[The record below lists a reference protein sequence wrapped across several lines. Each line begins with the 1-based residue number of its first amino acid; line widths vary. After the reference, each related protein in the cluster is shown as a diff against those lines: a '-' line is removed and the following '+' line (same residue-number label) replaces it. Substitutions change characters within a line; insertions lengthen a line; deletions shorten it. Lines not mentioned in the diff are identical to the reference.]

1 MRARS
6 GSSNQLFVLVAGVV
20 VLIAIG
26 YGLFTAGRQSAL
38 DQQNASLAR
47 NTAVASA
54 VAQDTAAT
62 DDVLSAADDIAA
74 STLGGSTDAAP
85 AEIAVATAT
94 RAPRATRTPRP
105 KARASATAEAPPVDS
120 LIVRDQRI
128 YALDGSLAYEG
139 DVDLAPV
146 LARIEAGKR
155 DRHPNDGSTF
165 GNREGLLPRKARN
178 YYTEWVIR
186 TPGLREVGPQ
196 RLVTGR
202 EGEVYYTPDHYQTFV
217 RIR

>member
-1 MRARS
+1 MRARF
-6 GSSNQLFVLVAGVV
+6 GSSNQLFVLVAGLV

-26 YGLFTAGRQSAL
+26 YGLFNAGRQSAL

-47 NTAVASA
+47 LTAVAGA
-54 VAQDTAAT
+54 VTQDAANSE
-62 DDVLSAADDIAA
+62 VLSAADEKAA
-74 STLGGSTDAAP
+74 AALENPGDDAQ
-85 AEIAVATAT
+85 AEIVVATAT

-105 KARASATAEAPPVDS
+105 KARASATAEAPPVES
-120 LIVRDQRI
+120 LIVPNQRI
-128 YALDGSLAYEG
+128 YALDGSIAYEG
-139 DVDLAPV
+139 DIDLAPV

-196 RLVTGR
+196 RLITGR

>member
-6 GSSNQLFVLVAGVV
+6 GSSNQLFMLVAGLV
-20 VLIAIG
+20 VLIAIS
-26 YGLFTAGRQSAL
+26 YGLFNAGRQSAL
-38 DQQNASLAR
+38 DQQSARLAR
-47 NTAVASA
+47 NTAAADAIS
-54 VAQDTAAT
+54 QDAAT
-62 DDVLSAADDIAA
+62 SEVLSAADDIATSA
-74 STLGGSTDAAP
+74 LENSGDAAP

-105 KARASATAEAPPVDS
+105 KARASATAAAPPVES
-120 LIVRDQRI
+120 LIVPDQRI
-128 YALDGSLAYEG
+128 YALDGSIAYEG
-139 DVDLAPV
+139 DVDLSPV

-196 RLVTGR
+196 RLITGQ

>member
-6 GSSNQLFVLVAGVV
+6 GSSNQLFVLVAGFV

-26 YGLFTAGRQSAL
+26 YGLFNAGRQSAL
-38 DQQNASLAR
+38 DQQ
-47 NTAVASA
+47 VATRAPGAGDLLPAADGSA
-54 VAQDTAAT
+54 AAAIENSDTAAP
-62 DDVLSAADDIAA
+62 
-74 STLGGSTDAAP
+74 DAIVA
-85 AEIAVATAT
+85 ATAT
-94 RAPRATRTPRP
+94 RPPRATRTLPPR
-105 KARASATAEAPPVDS
+105 ARASATAEAPQLES
-120 LIVRDQRI
+120 LIVPNQQI
-128 YALDGSLAYEG
+128 YALDGSIAYEG
-139 DVDLAPV
+139 DIDLAPT

-155 DRHPNDGSTF
+155 DRHPNDGGAF

-196 RLVTGR
+196 RLITGR